1 MQVWTNPDNPEER
14 GKVGEP
20 LRGILRRYVPADE
33 HVVLWLHPSAWF
45 IFLRSVWVVVFVVL
59 LVLGVR
65 YAAGVVDLP
74 RVVEWAA
81 WIGVVVVAGAVVWQT
96 LEWLSRLYV
105 LTDKRMLAVAGVVR
119 QSVTDVPL
127 RNVRNV
133 VVVRGLMDRLL
144 GLGTLGASTAGTA
157 GYEVVWVELDRPD
170 EVMRVVRKAVDGV
183 AGLGG
188 KVARPEYG
196 HPGGGPLVIGL
207 TGGIGAGK
215 SAVAGVLG
223 DLGFL
228 VVDSDKDAKEA
239 LERPEVKA
247 ELVRWWGESIL
258 DAQGR
263 VDRGA
268 VARIVF
274 GDPAE
279 RARLEG
285 LVHPLVKAGRA
296 ELVERAARERRPGVV
311 VDAPLLFEA
320 GSDAECDVVVFVESP
335 REQRVERVRA
345 SRGWDE
351 SELDRREK
359 AQLSLEEKRRRAD
372 VVVVNDSTPE
382 ALKGRVE
389 EALQAMQAG
398 LSGRGGRG
406 RPKAGLA

>member
-45 IFLRSVWVVVFVVL
+45 ILLRSVWVVVFVVL

-133 VVVRGLMDRLL
+133 VVVRGLMDRVL

-157 GYEVVWVELDRPD
+157 GYEVVWVELDRPT
-170 EVMRVVRKAVDGV
+170 EVMRAVRKAVDEGQ
-183 AGLGG
+183 GG
-188 KVARPEYG
+188 KAAAQ
-196 HPGGGPLVIGL
+196 GGGVEPLVIGL

-215 SAVAGVLG
+215 SAVAGALG
-223 DLGFL
+223 ELGFL

-247 ELVRWWGESIL
+247 ELVRWWGEGVL
-258 DAQGR
+258 DSQGR
-263 VDRGA
+263 VDRSA
-268 VARIVF
+268 VAKIVF

-296 ELVERAARERRPGVV
+296 ELVERAVREHRPGVV
-311 VDAPLLFEA
+311 IDAPLLFEA
-320 GSDAECDVVVFVESP
+320 GSDAECDAVVFVDAP
-335 REQRVERVRA
+335 RARRVERVRA

-351 SELDRREK
+351 AELDRREK

-382 ALKGRVE
+382 VLKGRVE
-389 EALQAMQAG
+389 EALRD
-398 LSGRGGRG
+398 LRSGPARRGGRG
-406 RPKAGLA
+406 RSGAGLA